1 MNGMSEIGRRPE
13 GLTGPESNIVK
24 NAVEQGTERM
34 NPAVLADLEGCGKKM
49 KPSVLADLEGRTKK
63 PELSMQDSLAEGKEK
78 IRDVVINAAENIPIK
93 ALRPEIIQTYNQ
105 NLEGQVHPNADVRY
119 GKSIFMFN
127 GKIMEGVF
135 PRFHAVYEVT
145 LPKELMQAGDKAVF
159 KACAEKLSYEVLRN
173 LDLAERFDRE
183 GQLENVLMG
192 RTPDGYT
199 WHHSEYP
206 GKMQLVSSKEHNACA
221 HTGGKYIWGGGTG
234 CR

>member
-1 MNGMSEIGRRPE
+1 MSGMSEIGRRPE

-127 GKIMEGVF
+127 GKINIGVQGVQT
-135 PRFHAVYEVT
+135 R
-145 LPKELMQAGDKAVF
+145 
-159 KACAEKLSYEVLRN
+159 
-173 LDLAERFDRE
+173 
-183 GQLENVLMG
+183 
-192 RTPDGYT
+192 
-199 WHHSEYP
+199 
-206 GKMQLVSSKEHNACA
+206 
-221 HTGGKYIWGGGTG
+221 
-234 CR
+234 

>member
-1 MNGMSEIGRRPE
+1 
-13 GLTGPESNIVK
+13 
-24 NAVEQGTERM
+24 
-34 NPAVLADLEGCGKKM
+34 
-49 KPSVLADLEGRTKK
+49 
-63 PELSMQDSLAEGKEK
+63 MQNSLAEGKEK
-78 IRDVVINAAENIPIK
+78 IKDVVINAAENIPIK

>member
-1 MNGMSEIGRRPE
+1 MSGMSEIGRRPE
-13 GLTGPESNIVK
+13 RLTGPESNIVK
-24 NAVEQGTERM
+24 NTVGQGTERM
-34 NPAVLADLEGCGKKM
+34 NPSVLADLEGREGKM
-49 KPSVLADLEGRTKK
+49 KPSVLADLEGRAKR
-63 PELSMQDSLAEGKEK
+63 PELTMQDSLAEGREK
-78 IRDVVINAAENIPIK
+78 IKDIVINAAENIPIK
-93 ALRPEIIQTYNQ
+93 ALRPEAIQTYNQ
-105 NLEGQVHPNADVRY
+105 DLKGQIHPNANVRY
-119 GKSIFMFN
+119 EKSIFVFN

-135 PRFHAVYEVT
+135 PRFHVVYEVT

-159 KACAEKLSYEVLRN
+159 KACAEKLSYEVLHN
-173 LDLAERFDRE
+173 LDLAERFDKE

>member
-1 MNGMSEIGRRPE
+1 MSGMSEIGRRPE

-135 PRFHAVYEVT
+135 PRFHAVYSESGEHLFSDVLRFDSGETRKVT
-145 LPKELMQAGDKAVF
+145 AYDAMEEIQNKELIPFAKDPFGNYICLSLKYGTVRFWDHEDHETGTTAMAG
-159 KACAEKLSYEVLRN
+159 RN
-173 LDLAERFDRE
+173 LQDFI
-183 GQLENVLMG
+183 ENL
-192 RTPDGYT
+192 
-199 WHHSEYP
+199 HE
-206 GKMQLVSSKEHNACA
+206 
-221 HTGGKYIWGGGTG
+221 
-234 CR
+234 

>member
-1 MNGMSEIGRRPE
+1 MSGMSEIGRRQE
-13 GLTGPESNIVK
+13 RLTGPESNIVK
-24 NAVEQGTERM
+24 NTVGQGTERM
-34 NPAVLADLEGCGKKM
+34 NPSVLADLEGREGKM
-49 KPSVLADLEGRTKK
+49 KPSVLADLEGRAKR
-63 PELSMQDSLAEGKEK
+63 PELTMQDSLAEGREK
-78 IRDVVINAAENIPIK
+78 IKDIVINAAENIPIK
-93 ALRPEIIQTYNQ
+93 ALRPEVIQTYNQ
-105 NLEGQVHPNADVRY
+105 DLKGQIHPNANVRY
-119 GKSIFMFN
+119 EKSIFVFN

-135 PRFHAVYEVT
+135 PRFHVVYEVT

-159 KACAEKLSYEVLRN
+159 KACAEKLSYEVLHN
-173 LDLAERFDRE
+173 LDLAERFDKE

>member
-1 MNGMSEIGRRPE
+1 MSGMSEIGRRPE

-34 NPAVLADLEGCGKKM
+34 NPAVLADLEGYGKKM

-63 PELSMQDSLAEGKEK
+63 PELSMQNSLAEGKEK
-78 IRDVVINAAENIPIK
+78 IKDVVINAAENIPIK

-135 PRFHAVYEVT
+135 PRFQCRRVIRRYSRHV
-145 LPKELMQAGDKAVF
+145 PKNCRMRFFAIWIWQNALI
-159 KACAEKLSYEVLRN
+159 EKDSLKMSLWEEHQTAIRGIIRN
-173 LDLAERFDRE
+173 IPEKCS
-183 GQLENVLMG
+183 
-192 RTPDGYT
+192 
-199 WHHSEYP
+199 W
-206 GKMQLVSSKEHNACA
+206 
-221 HTGGKYIWGGGTG
+221 
-234 CR
+234 